1 MSAAGRYAAA
11 LLAEAGAEDAPPPVL
26 PEEDP
31 AAAWA
36 RSGAL
41 GLTGR
46 EWGPPLLPSAPLPTC
61 AEGALAALCAL
72 SPNMAPQMR
81 GRGGALLAERAAAA
95 GLRRRGRTAPGGSC
109 RLLPAA
115 AGTGWL
121 AVNLPRGAEDARLLP
136 AWLGCAPGA
145 HPWRALAEA
154 LAETPRP
161 RALSRARLLGLPVAP
176 ADPPE
181 APPAPETAGEVRMA
195 GGQPAHSAVGEAHGE
210 ARMTKG
216 ARAQPAARGGES
228 CANGGAR
235 DSRRR
240 GRPWLRRLRCGERSA
255 PRAPRGV
262 RVVDLTALWA
272 GPLCGRLLA
281 QAGAQVLK
289 IESAGRPEQ
298 PAQPAFYAA
307 LNACKRR
314 RVLNFGSAG
323 GRAALRRAIGE
334 ADVVIESTRPRA
346 LAQLGVD
353 AERWIAA
360 RPGRTWCSI
369 TGYGRAAPQ
378 CNWVALGDD
387 AAAAAGLCW
396 CLPPAEAPLFVA
408 DAAADPLGGVH
419 AALAICAALRRGGG
433 ELLDVSLCAAAARCI
448 RFAAQAPCRGEIIA
462 SRGGALLRTAAGEE
476 HAIAPPH

>member
-11 LLAEAGAEDAPPPVL
+11 LLAEAGAEAAPPPL

-41 GLTGR
+41 ALTGR
-46 EWGPPLLPSAPLPTC
+46 ELGPPLLPSAPLPTC
-61 AEGALAALCAL
+61 AEGALAALRFLSPAL
-72 SPNMAPQMR
+72 SPQR
-81 GRGGALLAERAAAA
+81 QGRDGAALLAERAAAA

-136 AWLGCAPGA
+136 AWLGCEAAP
-145 HPWRALAEA
+145 PWQALADA

-161 RALSRARLLGLPVAP
+161 RALARARLLGLPVAP

-181 APPAPETAGEVRMA
+181 AARAPE
-195 GGQPAHSAVGEAHGE
+195 SAGE
-210 ARMTKG
+210 ARVQEATRAGEPCADAG
-216 ARAQPAARGGES
+216 AG
-228 CANGGAR
+228 
-235 DSRRR
+235 DSHWR
-240 GRPWLRRLRCGERSA
+240 GRPWLRRLRCGERAA
-255 PRAPRGV
+255 PRALRGV
-262 RVVDLTALWA
+262 RVVDLSALWA

-281 QAGAQVLK
+281 QSGAQVLK
-289 IESAGRPEQ
+289 IESAGRPER

-314 RVLNFGSAG
+314 RRLHFGSDG
-323 GRAALRRAIGE
+323 GRAALHRAIGE

-396 CLPPAEAPLFVA
+396 CLPPEEAPLFVA

-433 ELLDVSLCAAAARCI
+433 ELLDVSLCATAARCI
-448 RFAAQAPCRGEIIA
+448 GFAAEAPCRGEIIA
-462 SRGGALLRTAAGEE
+462 SGGGARLRTAAGEE
-476 HAIAPPH
+476 LAIAPPH

>member
-11 LLAEAGAEDAPPPVL
+11 LLAEAGAEDAPPPLL

-41 GLTGR
+41 ALTGR
-46 EWGPPLLPSAPLPTC
+46 ESGPPLLPTAPLPTC
-61 AEGALAALCAL
+61 AEGALAALRAL
-72 SPNMAPQMR
+72 SPGLPASAPQR
-81 GRGGALLAERAAAA
+81 QGRGGAALLAERAAAA
-95 GLRRRGRTAPGGSC
+95 ALRRRGRTAPGGSC

-136 AWLGCAPGA
+136 AWLGCEAA
-145 HPWRALAEA
+145 HPWQAIAEA

-161 RALSRARLLGLPVAP
+161 IALARARLLGLPAAP

-181 APPAPETAGEVRMA
+181 AAAPESA
-195 GGQPAHSAVGEAHGE
+195 GGARVPEAPRAASVAGGVRGE
-210 ARMTKG
+210 ARMPEA
-216 ARAQPAARGGES
+216 ARAGES
-228 CANGGAR
+228 RAAVGAG
-235 DSRRR
+235 DSHWR
-240 GRPWLRRLRCGERSA
+240 GRPWLRRLRCGEKAA
-255 PRAPRGV
+255 PRALRGV
-262 RVVDLTALWA
+262 RVVDLSALWA

-289 IESAGRPEQ
+289 IESAGRPER

-314 RVLNFGSAG
+314 RVLNFGSAQ
-323 GRAALRRAIGE
+323 GRAALHRAIGE

-408 DAAADPLGGVH
+408 DAAADPLCGVH

-433 ELLDVSLCAAAARCI
+433 ELLDVPLCAVAARCI
-448 RFAAQAPCRGEIIA
+448 RFAAEAPCRGEIIA
-462 SRGGALLRTAAGEE
+462 SGGGARLRTAAGEE
-476 HAIAPPH
+476 LAIAPPH

>member
-11 LLAEAGAEDAPPPVL
+11 LLAEVGAEDAPPPLL

-41 GLTGR
+41 ALTGR
-46 EWGPPLLPSAPLPTC
+46 ESGPPLLPTAPLPTC

-72 SPNMAPQMR
+72 SPALPQ
-81 GRGGALLAERAAAA
+81 GRDGAALLAERAAAA

-115 AGTGWL
+115 TGTGWL

-136 AWLGCAPGA
+136 AWLGCEAA
-145 HPWRALAEA
+145 HPWQALAEA

-161 RALSRARLLGLPVAP
+161 LALSRARLLGLPVAP
-176 ADPPE
+176 ADPFE
-181 APPAPETAGEVRMA
+181 AAALEP
-195 GGQPAHSAVGEAHGE
+195 VG
-210 ARMTKG
+210 
-216 ARAQPAARGGES
+216 
-228 CANGGAR
+228 
-235 DSRRR
+235 DSHWR
-240 GRPWLRRLRCGERSA
+240 GRPWLRRLRCGERAA
-255 PRAPRGV
+255 PRALRGV
-262 RVVDLTALWA
+262 RVVDLSALWA

-289 IESAGRPEQ
+289 IESAGRPER

-314 RVLNFGSAG
+314 RTLNFGSAA
-323 GRAALRRAIGE
+323 GRAALHRAIGE

-360 RPGRTWCSI
+360 RPGRAWCSI

-448 RFAAQAPCRGEIIA
+448 RFAAEAPCRGEIIG
-462 SRGGALLRTAAGEE
+462 GGARLRTAAGEE
-476 HAIAPPH
+476 LAIAPPH